1 MIHNLSP
8 YGSLHIVECEQ
19 VSCFFLFKNS
29 EREKIELN
37 RVEQKRAEKPLRR
50 FCLFVGKDEL

>member
-1 MIHNLSP
+1 MVRFI
-8 YGSLHIVECEQ
+8 SLNASKSHG
-19 VSCFFLFKNS
+19 FFLFKNS